1 MTDKFA
7 AKMVYNI
14 ATNNKLNFTLEEI
27 EALRMAVTAL
37 KLDEQ
42 IRWER
47 DIAIQ
52 QLADLGYSL
61 GEKPKANSSE
71 NPNNSDCIS
80 RQETIDAIVT
90 TVSKIG
96 LHDNSEVARY
106 GATFRQHEIIDIIEG
121 MPSAHSEPSTE
132 IQEILNYL
140 DTTLHPIVSPD
151 NWNVYSELYDMV
163 SSLPSA
169 QPEVIRCKDCKHW
182 RQQTNYQGVPLSFG
196 FCESEDMW
204 CSLYGET
211 VEVSHIDTDDDF
223 YCGYAE
229 RRTDA

>member
-1 MTDKFA
+1 MTNIFA
-7 AKMVYNI
+7 ARMVYNI
-14 ATNNKLNFTLEEI
+14 ATDSKQKFTLEEAN
-27 EALRMAVTAL
+27 ALRMAVTAL
-37 KLDEQ
+37 RLEDE
-42 IRWER
+42 IRQER
-47 DIAIQ
+47 DMAIQ
-52 QLADLGYSL
+52 QLADLGYTL
-61 GEKPKANSSE
+61 GEKPRTSCSEIPNSSKHAV
-71 NPNNSDCIS
+71 
-80 RQETIDAIVT
+80 IDAIVN

-121 MPSAHSEPSTE
+121 MPSAQS
-132 IQEILNYL
+132 
-140 DTTLHPIVSPD
+140 
-151 NWNVYSELYDMV
+151 
-163 SSLPSA
+163 
-169 QPEVIRCKDCKHW
+169 EVIRCKDCKHW
-182 RQQTNYQGVPLSFG
+182 RQQTNYQGTPLSFG